1 MDVLS
6 VGWETSALMAGGLGV
21 HYSRL
26 SSGLSGLVSLS
37 HILPF
42 ESGLPNST
50 HLPFA
55 SSASFLSAVLDYNSR
70 LAAMPPPGCDL
81 LHAHDWLASLGSA
94 RLARKS
100 GIPLVLSVHSTVFD
114 REFMPSP
121 GIYSIE
127 RRAFRSADRIIA
139 VSSMLKDTIASRYG
153 IPAEKIS
160 VIPNGFSPSG
170 AKPSEPEAPLVLFS
184 GRLVFQ
190 KSPESLVLAI
200 PKVLSFFPD
209 ARFVF
214 CGMGYLRPALE
225 SFAGSL
231 GVSGSLSFQG
241 FVPYSEI
248 FSYYSNSSLLV
259 SSSVSEPFGLSILE
273 ALGSGLPCV
282 VTPNTGLLEFCDAPV
297 VAERASDSI
306 AEAISSLLA
315 DTSLRRRLS
324 RKGKRQA
331 LSLPWE
337 DIASRTVSVYESALG
352 S

>member
-6 VGWETSALMAGGLGV
+6 VGWETSASMSGGLGV
-21 HYSRL
+21 HYSGL

-50 HLPFA
+50 HLPF
-55 SSASFLSAVLDYNSR
+55 SSGSSFLSSVLDYNSR
-70 LAAMPPPGCDL
+70 LASLHSHGCDL
-81 LHAHDWLASLGSA
+81 IHAHDWLAALGSVS
-94 RLARKS
+94 LAQKS

-121 GIYSIE
+121 DIFSIE
-127 RRAFRSADRIIA
+127 CQSFRSADHIIA
-139 VSSMLKDTIASRYG
+139 VSSMLKYTIVSRYN
-153 IPAEKIS
+153 IPEEKIS

-170 AKPSEPEAPLVLFS
+170 APKAPSSRPTILFS

-190 KSPESLVLAI
+190 KSPETLVLAI
-200 PKVLSFFPD
+200 PKVLASFPD
-209 ARFVF
+209 AMFVF
-214 CGMGYLRPALE
+214 CGEGYLRPSLG
-225 SFAGSL
+225 SFAASL
-231 GVSGSLSFQG
+231 GVSGSVSFQG
-241 FVPYSEI
+241 FVPYSSI
-248 FSYYSNSSLLV
+248 FDHYSSSSLLV

-297 VAERASDSI
+297 VAERTSDSL
-306 AEAISSLLA
+306 AENISALLA
-315 DTSLRRRLS
+315 DPSLMRRLS
-324 RKGKRQA
+324 GKGVKEA
-331 LSLPWE
+331 LGLSWA
-337 DIASRTVSVYESALG
+337 DVASRTVGVYESLLG